1 MIFISLISVY
11 INIYPLICGLYTKW
25 PAMGQVPL
33 GLPTGRSLL
42 AVPKAGRAQ
51 TDLDILFIEGER

>member
-1 MIFISLISVY
+1 
-11 INIYPLICGLYTKW
+11 
-25 PAMGQVPL
+25 MGQVPL